1 MRALR
6 TMGGSTFVS
15 CDVYIFNPEL
25 ANLAWRRVSR
35 TSAREGSMSSVRCM
49 ASESAIFFLDSE
61 SGNPNNNRQSSCVQ
75 RCWPTRNLFHARVSP
90 RENGTSRA

>member
-15 CDVYIFNPEL
+15 YDVYIFNPEL
-25 ANLAWRRVSR
+25 ADLAWRRVSR

-49 ASESAIFFLDSE
+49 V
-61 SGNPNNNRQSSCVQ
+61 GV
-75 RCWPTRNLFHARVSP
+75 
-90 RENGTSRA
+90 